1 MRPSCRRK
9 MAQQAVAHY
18 AISIR
23 LACSAFSISET
34 CYRYQA
40 KLSDDNALIAEQLI
54 ELTEEI
60 QIGALVYVSL
70 IYVMLK
76 IMFGITSVFIVF
88 TVN

>member
-76 IMFGITSVFIVF
+76 IMIGITSVFIVF